1 MVKHPK
7 MMIKFKNS
15 GIFKACL
22 VTYPSIIPA
31 QMVNGMV
38 LKNILNE
45 SFNPIFKDSNL
56 DSVFG
61 KRMDV
66 PKINPHIASTT
77 IAKISKTPCNH
88 IPLALSFKAP

>member
-31 QMVNGMV
+31 QMVNGIV

-56 DSVFG
+56 DNVFG

-66 PKINPHIASTT
+66 PKIKPHIASTT
-77 IAKISKTPCNH
+77 MANISKTPCSQ